1 MRRWIVG
8 LLSGVS
14 AAATA
19 APEETL
25 RSVPQAVTAISRE
38 DLDSLPVGRT
48 LEDLAKVCPARTIPT
63 ISPGPIV
70 DGIPTRP
77 GPSIGCAQPDDIRMI
92 EIYKQHNVARAEYG
106 SRPLVWDPLLARGA
120 AAYAGQLTTLG
131 RVHAPREG
139 RRDIR
144 ENLLQSLR
152 GQRSP
157 TQMVGVWISE
167 RQYFKPG
174 VFPDVSTTGDWSR
187 VGHYT
192 QMIWPTTTAI
202 GCAIHSDAKYDW
214 TVCRYSPP
222 GNRDGTMVN
231 ARNQVIAGGGDVAPE
246 TSTTVP
252 RIRLDWP
259 RIREGGGMTQID
271 PPAPPP
277 PPPPTARD
285 PAPEGD
291 EARHPLNTF
300 FNEAFE
306 RHAEAVHCDDRAA
319 AEAEMAKMR
328 YAIDELKKRKKA
340 AKKAGR
346 FSTVKPDDVQ
356 KQIDELERKL
366 RLAEERRPKG
376 SCPVPP
382 LPPLP
387 PRDST
392 ERG

>member
-1 MRRWIVG
+1 MMRWIVA

-19 APEETL
+19 APTETL
-25 RSVPQAVTAISRE
+25 SSVPHSVTAISRE
-38 DLDSLPVGRT
+38 QLDNLPVGRR
-48 LEDLAKVCPARTIPT
+48 LEDLAKVCPAQTIPT
-63 ISPGPIV
+63 VSPSPIV
-70 DGIPTRP
+70 DGIATRP
-77 GPSIGCAQPDDIRMI
+77 GASIGCFRPDDIRMI

-106 SRPLVWDPLLARGA
+106 SRPLVWDPLLAEGA
-120 AAYAGQLTTLG
+120 ASYARQLTTLG
-131 RVHAPREG
+131 RVHAPRDG
-139 RRDIR
+139 RKNIR

-157 TQMVGVWISE
+157 TQMVGVWTAE

-174 VFPDVSTTGDWSR
+174 VFPDVSTTGDWSK

-192 QMIWPTTTAI
+192 QMIWPTTTTI
-202 GCAIHSDAKYDW
+202 GCAIHSDTKYDW

-231 ARNQVIAGGGDVAPE
+231 ASNQVIAGGGDIAPE
-246 TSTTVP
+246 TSTTTP
-252 RIRLDWP
+252 RVTLDWP
-259 RIREGGGMTQID
+259 RIKEGGGMTQID
-271 PPAPPP
+271 PPPP

-291 EARHPLNTF
+291 EARHPLNTY
-300 FNEAFE
+300 FNEAFD
-306 RHAEAVHCDDRAA
+306 RHAQAVNCDKAA

-346 FSTVKPDDVQ
+346 FSAVKPDDVQ
-356 KQIDELERKL
+356 KQIDEAERKL
-366 RLAEERRPKG
+366 RLAEQRQAEGR
-376 SCPVPP
+376 CPA
-382 LPPLP
+382 
-387 PRDST
+387 ST